1 MNLVTKSILALFC
14 IILQGGNGKAR
25 QLPNKAVGMYLPLA
39 DDNVDGYHD
48 NSDWT
53 PLLYPYQQ
61 QGANVLFFAFIN
73 PATMGVPLAF
83 RKLCKQRGSG
93 EEGSVPADTVIIF
106 AIGGYVYSK
115 HPDPWTWLTS
125 KEAAEHMA
133 RVVGHWKQQYGVDGI
148 DLDVEAGAGEHPEAG
163 INLYY
168 FIKKLRSIHPDFI
181 ITQPSFGYPQ
191 IPANNFIIN
200 NSWDV
205 DGNYKELADTVGIM
219 AYGEENG
226 DDLESLDYI
235 KNFAEATS
243 QWAGFPITV
252 NVPRPSIMVGCK
264 GSAGGENIT
273 TLATESVRQDLLGIM
288 VWYCSVQNGFL
299 YGPDFDCSSSDES
312 QLAYIAAMELF
323 SQHNMLSLNAKK
335 ITQINL

>member
-1 MNLVTKSILALFC
+1 MRVAGLVIFLL
-14 IILQGGNGKAR
+14 LQGGYSQAR
-25 QLPNKAVGMYLPLA
+25 KLPRKAVGMYLPLA
-39 DDNVDGYHD
+39 DDNVNGYHD
-48 NSDWT
+48 NSDWS

-61 QGANVLFFAFIN
+61 QGANILFFSFIN

-83 RKLCKQRGSG
+83 RKLCQSRGSG
-93 EEGSVPADTVIIF
+93 EEGSVPADTLIIF
-106 AIGGYVYSK
+106 AIGGYEYSQD
-115 HPDPWTWLTS
+115 PDPWTWLTS
-125 KEAAEHMA
+125 KEAAEDMA

-148 DLDVEAGAGEHPEAG
+148 DLDVEAGAGEHPDTG

-191 IPANNFIIN
+191 IPASNFIIN

-205 DGNYKELADTVGIM
+205 NGNYKSVADSVGIM
-219 AYGEENG
+219 AYGEEN
-226 DDLESLDYI
+226 DNELESLDYV

-252 NVPRPSIMVGCK
+252 NVPRSNIMVGCK
-264 GSAGGENIT
+264 GSAGAENIT
-273 TLATESVRQDLLGIM
+273 TLATQSLDQDLLGIM

-299 YGPDFDCSSSDES
+299 YGPDFDCSSSSES
-312 QLAYIAAMELF
+312 QLAYIAAMDMF
-323 SQHNMLSLNAKK
+323 NQ
-335 ITQINL
+335 